1 MTGTIELKQIASRAR
16 ASALRITSKAGS
28 GHPGGSLSCTDI
40 LVALYFSKMKID
52 PKDPNMPDR
61 DRFVLCKGHAAPAL
75 YSVLAERGYIERSQL
90 ETLRQMDSMLEG
102 HPKKGLTPGVDAST
116 GSLGQGLSITVGM
129 ALAARID
136 KSNRRIYALL
146 GDGESQE
153 GQVWEAA
160 MSAAHYRLNN
170 ITAFTDRNRLQ
181 IDGSTEKVMSLEPL
195 AEKWRAFGWTVLE
208 IDGHDLD
215 SILSAI
221 DASKESDKPTMIIA
235 NTTKGKGVSF
245 MENVGEYHG
254 KPLNEDELKRAL
266 KEIEE

>member
-1 MTGTIELKQIASRAR
+1 MTETTELKQIASRVR

-40 LVALYFSKMKID
+40 LVALYFSKMNID
-52 PKDPNMPDR
+52 PKDPNMQDR

-75 YSVLAERGYIERSQL
+75 YSVLAERGFFDKAQL
-90 ETLRQMDSMLEG
+90 ENLRQMDSMLEG
-102 HPKKGLTPGVDAST
+102 HPKKGLTPGIDAST
-116 GSLGQGLSITVGM
+116 GSLGQGLSIAVGM
-129 ALAARID
+129 ALAARLD
-136 KSNRRIYALL
+136 KSSRRIYAVL

-160 MSAAHYRLNN
+160 MSAAHYRLSN

-181 IDGSTEKVMSLEPL
+181 IDGVTEKVMSLEPL
-195 AEKWRAFGWTVLE
+195 AQKWKAFGWNVLE
-208 IDGHDLD
+208 IDGHELEL
-215 SILSAI
+215 IISAI

-245 MENVGEYHG
+245 MENVCEYHG
-254 KPLNEDELKRAL
+254 KPLCEDELKIAL
-266 KEIEE
+266 EEIDQ

>member
-1 MTGTIELKQIASRAR
+1 MTETTELKKIASRVR

-75 YSVLAERGYIERSQL
+75 YSVLAEKGFFDKAQL
-90 ETLRQMDSMLEG
+90 DNLRQMDGMLEG
-102 HPKKGLTPGVDAST
+102 HPKKGLTPGIDAST
-116 GSLGQGLSITVGM
+116 GSLGQGLSIAVGM
-129 ALAARID
+129 ALAARLD
-136 KSNRRIYALL
+136 KSQRRIYALL

-160 MSAAHYRLNN
+160 MSAAHYRLSN
-170 ITAFTDRNRLQ
+170 ITAFTDRNKLQ
-181 IDGSTEKVMSLEPL
+181 IDGNTEKVMSLEPL
-195 AEKWRAFGWTVLE
+195 AQKWRAFGWNVLE
-208 IDGHDLD
+208 IDGHELEE
-215 SILSAI
+215 IQSAI
-221 DASKESDKPTMIIA
+221 DSSKGSDRPTMIIA

-245 MENVGEYHG
+245 MENMCEYHG
-254 KPLNEDELKRAL
+254 KPLCEDELKRAL
-266 KEIEE
+266 EEIGV